1 VQDREGE
8 APARP
13 QRGADGPQRAVEVIN
28 VGEAEAA
35 HRQVEFMAGENS
47 WRRYVGVD
55 VADAQP
61 LGLLGLLRFPDQVP
75 GDIDAHHVGAAPRQ
89 FAGDAPV
96 PARDIEDAQAGDRPQ
111 QAQEGERNRVAG
123 RVETPDVE
131 VSNRVIPGLRH
142 ASTVNLA
149 HQPGAGRSSGPCP

>member
-89 FAGDAPV
+89 FAGDA
-96 PARDIEDAQAGDRPQ
+96 R
-111 QAQEGERNRVAG
+111 
-123 RVETPDVE
+123 
-131 VSNRVIPGLRH
+131 
-142 ASTVNLA
+142 
-149 HQPGAGRSSGPCP
+149 PCPHATSRTRRPVTGPSRPRRASETESPVESKPLM